1 MVHYSLISRYC
12 CICRRKCCNASDAA
26 VLRAQVPNGFCCDG
40 VFCGHTA
47 FLYVSCSCKLNSF
60 LFIIGSTYYF
70 STSRMK
76 QKNKDNNKPKG
87 KAPED
92 DEGTFAWC
100 LKYLSLLC
108 LLVYSPLSG
117 VRLERH
123 SWLPVPVWTALLLWL
138 PSPLFSHRCLCG
150 HLCPSVT
157 FRNAWR

>member
-1 MVHYSLISRYC
+1 MVHYSLISRYRSVH
-12 CICRRKCCNASDAA
+12 RRKCCNASDAA
-26 VLRAQVPNGFCCDG
+26 ILRHRFQMVSVVIGF
-40 VFCGHTA
+40 FCRHAA

-92 DEGTFAWC
+92 DEGTSAWC

-108 LLVYSPLSG
+108 PLVYSPLSR
-117 VRLERH
+117 VRLLRKAQLIACSCVNCPTSVIAE
-123 SWLPVPVWTALLLWL
+123 S
-138 PSPLFSHRCLCG
+138 LFSQRCLCG

-157 FRNAWR
+157 FRKG